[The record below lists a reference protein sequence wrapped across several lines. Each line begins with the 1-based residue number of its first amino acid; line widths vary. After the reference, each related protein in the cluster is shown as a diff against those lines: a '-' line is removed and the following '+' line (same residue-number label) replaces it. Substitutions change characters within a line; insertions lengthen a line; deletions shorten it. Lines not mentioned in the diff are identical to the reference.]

1 MILVLKKLKDNIMA
15 GIYTKLE
22 RELKEC
28 TNEEEK
34 YKLLREYKREYDLTF
49 EQINY
54 VLSTI

>member
-1 MILVLKKLKDNIMA
+1 MA

-49 EQINY
+49 DQINY